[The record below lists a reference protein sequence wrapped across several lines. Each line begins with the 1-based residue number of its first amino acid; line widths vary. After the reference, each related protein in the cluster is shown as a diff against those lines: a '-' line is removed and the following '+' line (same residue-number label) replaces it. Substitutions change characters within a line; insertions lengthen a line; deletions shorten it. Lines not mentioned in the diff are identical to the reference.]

1 VREMLPQILLVLG
14 GIGALYFGAE
24 YLVRGAARIA
34 RQFGVAPIVIG
45 LTVVSLGTSAPELTV
60 SLIAALG
67 GRPDV
72 AVGNV
77 LGSNLANIGLV
88 LGLTALLRPLAVHAQ
103 IVRREIPVMFAFTL
117 IAFPLLFDGI
127 VTRGDGVILFALLV
141 AYLIFLLKA
150 SGDETPEVV
159 GEFEEFVG
167 PRTESAQSTPA
178 RAILVALGMVLAGG
192 VGLVIGGTSIVEGA
206 TTIAEAFGVPDLLIG
221 MSAIAI
227 GTSLPELATSIV
239 AALKGEADI
248 AVGNVVGSNIF
259 NLGAV
264 LGLTSIVHPITVD
277 PSILTVHY
285 PVVVLLSLLL
295 LPFART
301 RMTIGRTEGGFLF
314 VLYIAAGY
322 WIFTQ

>member
-1 VREMLPQILLVLG
+1 MSDLLPQFLLLVG
-14 GIGALYFGAE
+14 GVGALYFGAE
-24 YLVRGAARIA
+24 YLVRGAARLA
-34 RQFGVAPIVIG
+34 RRFGVPPIVIG

-88 LGLTALLRPLAVHAQ
+88 LGLTAILRPLAVHAQ
-103 IVRREIPVMFAFTL
+103 VVRREIPVMFMFTVV
-117 IAFPLLFDGI
+117 AFPLLLDLR
-127 VTRGDGVILFALLV
+127 VSRGDGVILFGMLLG
-141 AYLIFLLKA
+141 YLVFLFRA
-150 SGDETPEVV
+150 SGDETPAVV
-159 GEFEEFVG
+159 GEFEHFVG
-167 PRTESAQSTPA
+167 HRSASEEKST
-178 RAILVALGMVLAGG
+178 RAVLTALSMVVAGG
-192 VGLVIGGTSIVEGA
+192 IGLVIGGTSIVEGA

-239 AALKGEADI
+239 AALKDEADI

-264 LGLTSIVHPITVD
+264 LGLTSMVEPIRVA

-285 PVVVLLSLLL
+285 PAVLALSLLL

-301 RMTIGRTEGGFLF
+301 RMTIGRIEGSLLF
-314 VLYIAAGY
+314 ILYILGGI
-322 WIFTQ
+322 WVFTR

>member
-1 VREMLPQILLVLG
+1 MSDLLPQFLLVAG
-14 GIGALYFGAE
+14 GVGALYFGAE
-24 YLVRGAARIA
+24 YLVRGAARLA
-34 RQFGVAPIVIG
+34 QRFGVSPIVIG

-60 SLIAALG
+60 SLVAALS

-88 LGLTALLRPLAVHAQ
+88 LALTAIIRPLSVHAQ
-103 IVRREIPVMFAFTL
+103 VVRREIPVMFVFTL
-117 IAFPLLFDGI
+117 VVFPLLLDLQ
-127 VTRGDGVILFALLV
+127 VSRGDGTIMFGLLV
-141 AYLIFLLKA
+141 AYLIFLLRA
-150 SGDETPEVV
+150 SGDETAAVR

-167 PRTESAQSTPA
+167 PAPTEEEKSL
-178 RAILVALGMVLAGG
+178 RAVMVAVGMVLAGG

-206 TTIAEAFGVPDLLIG
+206 TAIAEAFGVPDLLIG
-221 MSAIAI
+221 MSAIAV
-227 GTSLPELATSIV
+227 GTSLPELATSVV
-239 AALKGEADI
+239 AAMKDEADI

-264 LGLTSIVHPITVD
+264 LGLTSMVEPITVA

-285 PVVVLLSLLL
+285 PAVLLLSLLL

-301 RMTIGRTEGGFLF
+301 RMTVGRVEGAFLF
-314 VLYIAAGY
+314 FMYIVGGI
-322 WIFTQ
+322 WVFTQ